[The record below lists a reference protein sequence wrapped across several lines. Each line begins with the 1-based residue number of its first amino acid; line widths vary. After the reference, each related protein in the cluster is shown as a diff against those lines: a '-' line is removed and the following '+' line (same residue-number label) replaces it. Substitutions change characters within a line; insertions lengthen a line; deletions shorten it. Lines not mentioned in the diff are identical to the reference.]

1 MPNPSGDV
9 KVTVMNT
16 KQFFAGLAVGAA
28 VMAGSGCGDEEVS
41 TIAVA
46 QAEPA
51 RAEAAPAPALPS
63 PATSPSSPSTAAA
76 PSEPGGPWKVP
87 AGWRQDAR
95 QRPMRFA
102 TFLIGEGDAAVEVAV
117 SQFPGDVGGLLA
129 NVNRWRGQVGLAP
142 VTEAEL
148 PSIVQPFENPG
159 FKGVTMRLNGPTQ
172 HMLAAAITE
181 EKAD

>member
-51 RAEAAPAPALPS
+51 RAEAAPAPAPPS
-63 PATSPSSPSTAAA
+63 PATAPSSPSTAAG
-76 PSEPGGPWKVP
+76 PGEPGGP
-87 AGWRQDAR
+87 
-95 QRPMRFA
+95 
-102 TFLIGEGDAAVEVAV
+102 GEGSA
-117 SQFPGDVGGLLA
+117 
-129 NVNRWRGQVGLAP
+129 RWRAGGRPAP
-142 VTEAEL
+142 V
-148 PSIVQPFENPG
+148 
-159 FKGVTMRLNGPTQ
+159 
-172 HMLAAAITE
+172 
-181 EKAD
+181 